1 MTYERSMLLDAEN
14 PPEHDEAELEELND
28 MAADAAYERL
38 RDQRDGGGAEARQLD
53 VSTRQGDRQR

>member
-38 RDQRDGGGAEARQLD
+38 RDRQDERAFAVAL
-53 VSTRQGDRQR
+53 GDRER